1 MSVKKKKLGGSD
13 TKFAYALLAPSIILL
28 VLLIGYPLIYNIVI
42 SCQDV
47 PLNPNLPSEFV
58 GLKNFIDVFTDPTFY
73 KSVAITLLFTV
84 VVTSISTVLGLALS
98 VFLNRPFVGKKLVN
112 SIIILSYV
120 VPAVCLI
127 FTWRYMFNNIYG
139 KVKVEFAAPKHGTEL
154 ADFRGTTPFI
164 DGKFDEEW
172 RVFAKRDE
180 NEPRGIEFG
189 DLPLGNMFVGT
200 ITEKGSDVTEYEVG
214 DRVCSY
220 GPIKETQIVNA
231 VDNYKL
237 RKMSKDASAK
247 NAVCYDPA
255 QFALSGIRDADVRP
269 GDRVVVIGLGA
280 IGLIALQLAVKIGAT
295 TVIGIDPIAKRREI
309 ATKTGA
315 HYTLDSTACD
325 AGLEIKRLT
334 EKQGADVIIET
345 SGNVHALQSA
355 LKGLAYNGTI
365 AYVAFAK
372 PFPEG
377 LWLGQEA
384 HFNYGKIIFS
394 RACSEPNPE
403 YPRWNR
409 KRIEDVCWKL
419 LMNGYLNCE
428 DIIDP
433 VVPFE
438 ECAEGFCK
446 YVDQHPESS
455 IKMGVD
461 FS

>member
-1 MSVKKKKLGGSD
+1 M
-13 TKFAYALLAPSIILL
+13 
-28 VLLIGYPLIYNIVI
+28 
-42 SCQDV
+42 
-47 PLNPNLPSEFV
+47 
-58 GLKNFIDVFTDPTFY
+58 
-73 KSVAITLLFTV
+73 
-84 VVTSISTVLGLALS
+84 
-98 VFLNRPFVGKKLVN
+98 KKLVATAPRVAELKDYEDREIKSN
-112 SIIILSYV
+112 EV
-120 VPAVCLI
+120 
-127 FTWRYMFNNIYG
+127 
-139 KVKVEFAAPKHGTEL
+139 KVKVEFASPKHGTEL
-154 ADFRGTTPFI
+154 ADFRGTTPFV

-172 RVFAKRDE
+172 RVFTQRSDD
-180 NEPRGIEFG
+180 EPRGIVFG

-200 ITEKGSDVTEYEVG
+200 IIEKGSDVTEYEIG

-280 IGLIALQLAVKIGAT
+280 IGQIALQFAVKIGAT
-295 TVIGIDPIAKRREI
+295 TVIGIDPIEKRRVI
-309 ATKTGA
+309 AEKNGA

-325 AGLEIKRLT
+325 AGMEIKRLT
-334 EKQGADVIIET
+334 DKKGADVIIET

-372 PFPEG
+372 PFPAG

-384 HFNYGKIIFS
+384 HYNYGKIIFS
-394 RACSEPNPE
+394 RSCSEPNPE
-403 YPRWNR
+403 YPRWDR
-409 KRIEDVCWKL
+409 HRIEDVVWEL
-419 LMNGYLNCE
+419 LMNGYLDCE
-428 DIIDP
+428 DLIDP

-446 YVDQHPESS
+446 YVDRHPEES

-461 FS
+461 FTGR